1 VGVVLKPAVIASL
14 STVPPSLGRSLKQLL
29 RRPVAIGA
37 FCLMLLGFGVPSYA
51 QTTPVKKPDAAAG
64 AKGPAKAAAASPAQ
78 VAAGKKLFLN
88 MYMCN
93 LCHGDN
99 GEGTD
104 QAPKLAGIGAK
115 MKQDEIAAFL
125 AKPSARAL
133 DAGMPNVDTTNP
145 DSKALI
151 AFVLSLKP

>member
-1 VGVVLKPAVIASL
+1 MGVVLKPAVIASL

-29 RRPVAIGA
+29 RHPVAIGA

-51 QTTPVKKPDAAAG
+51 QDAPAKKPDAPAAK
-64 AKGPAKAAAASPAQ
+64 APAKAAAASPAQ